1 MCLTGVRR
9 EAKFRG
15 VHQFCF
21 TVCWPHFA
29 VPILLLLEV
38 LMKRL
43 PFVLLLALPCT
54 SFSADYPE
62 RAVRMMVPFPPGGA
76 NDIVAR
82 LVTQK
87 LSERWGKPVV
97 IDNRAGAGGNIGTEI
112 GARANPDGYTLT
124 IGSTSTY
131 VTNVVLDS
139 KLPFDPRRDFA
150 PISLIVTAPNVLV
163 TYPSVPA
170 ATVAELIKFAKS
182 NTGKI
187 NYSSFGEGSTS
198 HLIAEMF
205 KSAAGVSL
213 QHVPYKGG
221 ALALTAVMGGEV
233 QLTFSN
239 LSVGLPQIKGG
250 KVKGIAVT
258 SLKRATSLPDLPTVA
273 ESGIAGLTMFEATAS
288 VGLLAPAGTPRELVT
303 RVNRDVHAI
312 ASDAAMRDQFVSRGL
327 EVALSTPEEFSR
339 YIRAEIGRWGKVVRE
354 AGVAVK

>member
-1 MCLTGVRR
+1 MRS
-9 EAKFRG
+9 EAKFKG
-15 VHQFCF
+15 VHHFCP
-21 TVCWPHFA
+21 TVCWPQFA
-29 VPILLLLEV
+29 VPILLFHEV
-38 LMKRL
+38 LMKHL
-43 PFVLLLALPCT
+43 TFVLLLALPCA
-54 SFSADYPE
+54 SCSAAYPE

-131 VTNVVLDS
+131 VTNVVLDA

-150 PISLIVTAPNVLV
+150 PISLIVTAANVLV
-163 TYPSVPA
+163 THPSVPA
-170 ATVAELIKFAKS
+170 ANVAELIKFTRA
-182 NTGKI
+182 NAGKT

-239 LSVGLPQIKGG
+239 LSVGLPQIKSG
-250 KVKGIAVT
+250 KVKGMAVT
-258 SLKRATSLPDLPTVA
+258 SAKRATALPEMPTVA
-273 ESGIAGLTMFEATAS
+273 ESGIAGLTAFEATAS
-288 VGLLAPAGTPRELVT
+288 VGMLAPTGTPGALVM

-312 ASDAAMRDQFVSRGL
+312 VGEAAMREQFVSRGL

-339 YIRAEIGRWGKVVRE
+339 YIRSEIERWSKVVRD
-354 AGVAVK
+354 AGIAVK